1 MRNNIIWRSVL
12 ICSLVFAVAFVV
24 CAQHASIKTATG
36 YLHVYNGTPQ
46 SFTLEVVGKTVEPRE
61 VAGNPAFMID
71 GELVQVLMVP
81 RSNFDPDRKAKD
93 TDILKAHQTWEL
105 DYMKKEIFLSD
116 LKAELEPTTIGDRP
130 ALFWSFV
137 RTKYKDEFDRDSFMT
152 IQFADGVVG
161 LSTPIKVGDG
171 LRVGRDRLTR
181 ILKTARLSDKPF
193 DIQKLADSI
202 RKGIPI
208 A

>member
-36 YLHVYNGTPQ
+36 NLHVYNGTPQ

-93 TDILKAHQTWEL
+93 TDILKARP
-105 DYMKKEIFLSD
+105 D
-116 LKAELEPTTIGDRP
+116 LG
-130 ALFWSFV
+130 
-137 RTKYKDEFDRDSFMT
+137 
-152 IQFADGVVG
+152 
-161 LSTPIKVGDG
+161 
-171 LRVGRDRLTR
+171 
-181 ILKTARLSDKPF
+181 ARLHEEG
-193 DIQKLADSI
+193 DI
-202 RKGIPI
+202 PE
-208 A
+208 